1 MRDRWLG
8 PLGVR
13 LFAAFVLVAL
23 ASVGTLTAAAVITT
37 AQGVDAREQQQRD
50 ATTSAIAGRL
60 VAAYTAA
67 SGWTGADTTAADT
80 IAEAANVRYIVRDGA
95 NVVARGG
102 TGMGMGM
109 GLGMGLAA
117 QPVADSPRWSTADLQ
132 IGGTTIGT
140 LSVGFATA
148 LQGAAS
154 VAWSWI
160 IIAAVVA
167 LVVAF
172 ALAVFVSRRIAR
184 PLLRISSAA
193 QRFANGD
200 RSARTDPRDAASRWE
215 LGGMARAFDA
225 TAENVV
231 RSEESRR
238 RIAADVAHELRTPM
252 TVLQAGLEEVRD
264 GLVPADAE
272 HLGTLHAQAV
282 RLGRIVEDL
291 ASLAAAE
298 TAALSMRLATADL
311 AEIAREAHRAATPL
325 LDGAGIAFDI
335 DTPDTVPVL
344 ADADRMHQAIANL
357 LTNAARHCRRGDRVV
372 VTVRRHDGVAECSVA
387 DTGPGIPDAEI
398 PHVFE
403 RLWRGSAS
411 RDTDG
416 SGIGLAVVRELV
428 EAQHGTV
435 RAARNADGGMTF
447 TIVMPLV

>member
-8 PLGVR
+8 PLGIR
-13 LFAAFVLVAL
+13 LFAAFVLVAV

-37 AQGVDAREQQQRD
+37 TQGVDAREQQQRD
-50 ATTSAIAGRL
+50 ATTQAIADRL
-60 VAAYTAA
+60 AKAYTAA
-67 SGWTGADTTAADT
+67 NGWTNADLTAADT
-80 IAEAANVRYIVRDGA
+80 IAEAANVRYFVRAGSA
-95 NVVARGG
+95 IVARGG
-102 TGMGMGM
+102 VGIGM
-109 GLGMGLAA
+109 GLGMGMGLAS
-117 QPVADSPRWSTADLQ
+117 QQVTDSPRWTAAEIRSADALV
-132 IGGTTIGT
+132 GT

-148 LQGAAS
+148 LQGAGAI
-154 VAWSWI
+154 AWSWI
-160 IIAAVVA
+160 ILAAFVA

-172 ALAVFVSRRIAR
+172 GLAVFVSRRIAR
-184 PLLRISSAA
+184 PMLRISSAA

-200 RSARTDPRDAASRWE
+200 RTARTDPQDAASRWE
-215 LGGMARAFDA
+215 LGGLARAFDE

-298 TAALSMRLATADL
+298 TAALSMRLADADL
-311 AEIAREAHRAATPL
+311 AEIARQAHRAALPL
-325 LDGAGIAFDI
+325 LDGAGIASVI
-335 DTPDTVPVL
+335 DAEHEMPVRV
-344 ADADRMHQAIANL
+344 DEDRMHQAIANL
-357 LTNAARHCRRGDRVV
+357 LTNAARHCRRGDRVL
-372 VTVRRHDGVAECSVA
+372 VTVHRRDGLAECIVA
-387 DTGPGIPDAEI
+387 DTGPGIPEAEV

-435 RAARNADGGMTF
+435 HAARNADGGMTF
-447 TIVMPLV
+447 TIAMPLV

>member
-13 LFAAFVLVAL
+13 LFAAFVIVAL

-37 AQGVDAREQQQRD
+37 TQGVDRREQQQRD
-50 ATTSAIAGRL
+50 ATTNAIAARL
-60 VAAYTAA
+60 ASAYSTAN
-67 SGWTGADTTAADT
+67 GWAGADSTAADT
-80 IAEAANVRYIVRDGA
+80 IAEAANVRYLVRAGES
-95 NVVARGG
+95 VVLRGG
-102 TGMGMGM
+102 AAMGLGM
-109 GLGMGLAA
+109 GLGMGMPT
-117 QPVADSPRWSTADLQ
+117 QPVTDSPRWTTTD
-132 IGGTTIGT
+132 IRVGGAVVGT

-160 IIAAVVA
+160 VLAALVA

-184 PLLRISSAA
+184 PMLRISSAA
-193 QRFANGD
+193 QRFAGGD

-215 LGGMARAFDA
+215 LGGLARAFDA

-238 RIAADVAHELRTPM
+238 RIAGDVAHELRTPL

-272 HLGTLHAQAV
+272 HLGTLHAQAR

-298 TAALSMRLATADL
+298 TAALSMRLADADL
-311 AEIAREAHRAATPL
+311 AQIARQAHRAALPL
-325 LDGAGIAFDI
+325 LDAAGISSDVDA
-335 DTPDTVPVL
+335 PHEVLVL

-372 VTVRRHDGVAECSVA
+372 VAVHQRDGVAECTVI
-387 DTGPGIPDAEI
+387 DTGPGVPDEEL
-398 PHVFE
+398 PHLFE

-411 RDTDG
+411 RDTEG

-428 EAQHGTV
+428 EAQRGSV
-435 RAARNADGGMTF
+435 RAARGPVGGMAF
-447 TIVMPLV
+447 TITVPRA